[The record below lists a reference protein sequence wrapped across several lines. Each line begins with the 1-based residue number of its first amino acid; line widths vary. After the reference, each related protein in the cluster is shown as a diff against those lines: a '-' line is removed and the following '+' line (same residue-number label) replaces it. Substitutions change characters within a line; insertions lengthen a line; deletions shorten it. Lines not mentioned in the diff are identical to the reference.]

1 MWDSLL
7 NSRLRCRSMS
17 RLFNIVVTAE
27 GAHHGDGTDEN
38 YTFQAYAPNGEVLTF
53 KGTGYTLA
61 DAAVDFAESV
71 RSSEARRKT

>member
-1 MWDSLL
+1 VNRGWG
-7 NSRLRCRSMS
+7 RSMS

-27 GAHHGDGTDEN
+27 GAHHGDGNDEN
-38 YTFQAYAPNGEVLTF
+38 YTLQAYAPNGEVLTF

-71 RSSEARRKT
+71 RSSEAQRKP

>member
-1 MWDSLL
+1 
-7 NSRLRCRSMS
+7 MS

-27 GAHHGDGTDEN
+27 GAHHGDGIDEN

-71 RSSEARRKT
+71 RHLKPAHNLPLTGDEAGLSRET